1 MSSGGGGNK
10 PRHTRHRSS
19 SRRPHN
25 DGDDKEWSERG
36 GRSQTNQLRKQ
47 AAISLSS
54 FSSKKGHDRAL
65 QEYKKRKETNFNKN
79 AVLLRQYQ
87 RAMKSEGYEAG
98 KGASRKRKQSQEA
111 EEDRAGQVESP
122 DKKRKRHKS
131 DPLHQARR
139 KAEQRKAEQ
148 QDKAQQK
155 QERMLDEG
163 QKQAHRKKTARKYIE
178 RTRRGQPVMKN
189 VICGMLDKIQNGSR

>member
-1 MSSGGGGNK
+1 
-10 PRHTRHRSS
+10 
-19 SRRPHN
+19 
-25 DGDDKEWSERG
+25 
-36 GRSQTNQLRKQ
+36 
-47 AAISLSS
+47 
-54 FSSKKGHDRAL
+54 
-65 QEYKKRKETNFNKN
+65 
-79 AVLLRQYQ
+79 
-87 RAMKSEGYEAG
+87 MKSEGYEAG

-163 QKQAHRKKTARKYIE
+163 QKQAHRKKTARKYME